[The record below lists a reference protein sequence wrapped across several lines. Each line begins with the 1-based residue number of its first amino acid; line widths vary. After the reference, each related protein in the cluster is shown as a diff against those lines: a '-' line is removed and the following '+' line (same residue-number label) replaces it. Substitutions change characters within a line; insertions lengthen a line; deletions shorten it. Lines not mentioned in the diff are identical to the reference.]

1 MNGSLTSCDTTNDCV
16 IRSEQILVPKGCDLR
31 EVGASLERVP
41 NGNDGVVGNP
51 AIRNV
56 PLGILKAQIYGSRL
70 VAWAKRA
77 KAKMMCCSSP
87 GETVLAVNHT
97 AVDRTICFH
106 DSTSGRLLNRVALDM
121 SFQDMPE
128 MAEALLVGGGR
139 GFCAGQGIDAED
151 GAVVDMCLQVGGATS
166 SDILFAALAGTST
179 VVAFHARS
187 GTAVATFMSSIAR
200 VGRELHANMKTSKS
214 STSSNIGVPPK
225 LLLLLEE
232 NETTLMAVAI
242 TKELWSQVERAW

>member
-1 MNGSLTSCDTTNDCV
+1 M
-16 IRSEQILVPKGCDLR
+16 PKGCDLR

-106 DSTSGRLLNRVALDM
+106 DSTSGRLLNRVALICRFGICQKWRKHC
-121 SFQDMPE
+121 SRGG
-128 MAEALLVGGGR
+128 LLCWPR
-139 GFCAGQGIDAED
+139 
-151 GAVVDMCLQVGGATS
+151 
-166 SDILFAALAGTST
+166 
-179 VVAFHARS
+179 
-187 GTAVATFMSSIAR
+187 
-200 VGRELHANMKTSKS
+200 KTLR
-214 STSSNIGVPPK
+214 IVQ
-225 LLLLLEE
+225 L
-232 NETTLMAVAI
+232 
-242 TKELWSQVERAW
+242 